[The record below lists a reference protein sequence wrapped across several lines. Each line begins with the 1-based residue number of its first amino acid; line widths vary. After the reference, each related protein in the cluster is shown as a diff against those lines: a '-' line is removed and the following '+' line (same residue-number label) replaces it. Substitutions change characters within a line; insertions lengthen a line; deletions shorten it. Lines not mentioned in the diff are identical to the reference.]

1 MAVLLM
7 FNNCDTLTVQ
17 QLADGSQ
24 LKMVSSVSYTPGAV
38 QPVVHD
44 GFKCIAVAV
53 VSCINKCDVCSA

>member
-24 LKMVSSVSYTPGAV
+24 LKMVSSLCYR
-38 QPVVHD
+38 HD
-44 GFKCIAVAV
+44 GFKCVTVAV
-53 VSCINKCDVCSA
+53 VSCVNKCKVCSA